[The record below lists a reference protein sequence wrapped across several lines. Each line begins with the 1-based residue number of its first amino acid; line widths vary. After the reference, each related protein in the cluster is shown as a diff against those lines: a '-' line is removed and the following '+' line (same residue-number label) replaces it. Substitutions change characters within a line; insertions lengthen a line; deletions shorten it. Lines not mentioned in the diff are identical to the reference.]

1 MAASRLLQRTNAA
14 ASGGARGSS
23 IMAHIVVPGAGLG
36 AMPKACEMRELARRD
51 DEVTV
56 IVSGS
61 DGGA

>member
-14 ASGGARGSS
+14 AGDRARGSS
-23 IMAHIVVPGAGLG
+23 IMAHIVVLGAGRG
-36 AMPKACEMRELARRD
+36 GMPMACEMRELARRD

-56 IVSGS
+56 SFSGS